1 VSEGGIVLLLR
12 MIVERKYDVSNVEK
26 ILLLDHAVIEVIGE
40 NDSNFIIDNLI
51 FINTKYFNKY
61 QEAPIRV
68 EI

>member
-1 VSEGGIVLLLR
+1 MLLLLR